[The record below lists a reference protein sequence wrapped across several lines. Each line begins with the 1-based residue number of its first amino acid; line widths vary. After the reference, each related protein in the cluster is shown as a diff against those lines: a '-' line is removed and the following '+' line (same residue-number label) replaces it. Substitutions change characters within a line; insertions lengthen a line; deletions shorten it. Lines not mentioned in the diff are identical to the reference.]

1 MRGGGGGGWK
11 EIQVTLILPVYLR
24 LWDILDWINE
34 VRHHRC
40 GTSASQICKRG
51 THGDFCFN
59 YCFFIFLFFFQFQ
72 RELYVPRVSYGILRD
87 YCYCL
92 VLNTCQSVI

>member
-1 MRGGGGGGWK
+1 MAHQGQCSG
-11 EIQVTLILPVYLR
+11 QVSLNLANLDFQGLTRFLSQGLLS

-59 YCFFIFLFFFQFQ
+59 YYYYYFFLFFLFS
-72 RELYVPRVSYGILRD
+72 VPGRII
-87 YCYCL
+87 CATCL
-92 VLNTCQSVI
+92 LWNFA